1 MNLMRSLLM
10 LLLMLSSC
18 STPRSDMAEPEH
30 PPIACTLTPGELDAR
45 RAQLIPGLIERAE
58 EVADLEDGL
67 RLTFESSPGLLQE
80 LARVVDQERT
90 CCSFL
95 RFKLSAEPGT
105 GPVTFEVTGPPG
117 TREMLRAL

>member
-1 MNLMRSLLM
+1 MRGLLV
-10 LLLMLSSC
+10 LALALVAAC
-18 STPRSDMAEPEH
+18 STPPRDKAAPDGA
-30 PPIACTLTPGELDAR
+30 PVACTLTPSELAER
-45 RAQLIPGLIERAE
+45 RSQLIPGLIERAK

-117 TREMLRAL
+117 TRELLRVL

>member
-1 MNLMRSLLM
+1 MRLPPVLA
-10 LLLMLSSC
+10 LALAAC
-18 STPRSDMAEPEH
+18 STPPASEVAPV
-30 PPIACTLTPGELDAR
+30 ACALTPNELSER
-45 RAQLIPGLIERAE
+45 RAQLIPGLMERAK

-80 LARVVDQERT
+80 LGRVVDQERT

-105 GPVTFEVTGPPG
+105 GPITFEVTGPPG

>member
-1 MNLMRSLLM
+1 MRCLLP
-10 LLLMLSSC
+10 LALALVVSC
-18 STPRSDMAEPEH
+18 STPPRDMAEPEH
-30 PPIACTLTPGELDAR
+30 APVACALTPDELNDR
-45 RAQLIPGLIERAE
+45 RAQLIPGLIERAM

-67 RLTFESSPGLLQE
+67 RLTFESSPGLLLE